1 MGSLCSQRY
10 NWERL
15 RVKFTGWAN
24 VESSSFSFLQMRT
37 AASWVIY
44 FCFITTDVLESGQ
57 Q

>member
-1 MGSLCSQRY
+1 MGSLCSQRD

-24 VESSSFSFLQMRT
+24 VESSSISFSQMRT
-37 AASWVIY
+37 AASWMIY
-44 FCFITTDVLESGQ
+44 VCFITTDVLESGQ

>member
-1 MGSLCSQRY
+1 MSSLCSQRD

-24 VESSSFSFLQMRT
+24 VESSSISFSQMRT
-37 AASWVIY
+37 AASWMIY
-44 FCFITTDVLESGQ
+44 VCFITTDVLESGQ